1 MVSEHMI
8 SRRTFSLSFFRKSE
22 QTHFKV
28 QNAFRD
34 EGFTLLEIL
43 VVLFLIVL
51 IASVIGPK
59 LVLKKNPG
67 LKDIAGKIV
76 TESRILYWEAVS
88 SQKMIR
94 LYYNLEKGTVIA
106 VLIQPNG
113 QKKPLMVEGT
123 QQWKLPAG
131 YHFDRII
138 TLHQGKVDSGKTF
151 TQFFPTGA
159 VEPTTIHLSSV
170 HDRSMTLVFSPLN
183 GKVHI
188 YKGDVQTQHIPPL
201 VPGIPGGG
209 ASPFIGGG

>member
-1 MVSEHMI
+1 MRLI
-8 SRRTFSLSFFRKSE
+8 PLQRITLFFNRLKYS
-22 QTHFKV
+22 V
-28 QNAFRD
+28 QD
-34 EGFTLLEIL
+34 GGFTLLEIL

-51 IASVIGPK
+51 IASLIGPK

-67 LKDIAGKIV
+67 LKDIARKIV
-76 TESRILYWEAVS
+76 TESRLLYWEAVS

-94 LYYNLEKGTVIA
+94 LYYNLEKGTVTA
-106 VLIQPNG
+106 VQIEPNG
-113 QKKPLMVEGT
+113 QKKTLEITGVRP
-123 QQWKLPAG
+123 WKMPPRC
-131 YHFDRII
+131 HFDRII

-159 VEPTTIHLSSV
+159 VEPTTIHLSSL

-183 GKVHI
+183 GKVHV
-188 YKGDVQTQHIPPL
+188 YKGDVHKQHIPPL